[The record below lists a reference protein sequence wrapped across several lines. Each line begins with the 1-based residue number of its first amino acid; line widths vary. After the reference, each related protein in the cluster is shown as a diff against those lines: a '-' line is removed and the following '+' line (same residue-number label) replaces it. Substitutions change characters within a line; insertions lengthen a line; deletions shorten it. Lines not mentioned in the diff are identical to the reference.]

1 MPNTKYAF
9 KHGHILFKNLPKW
22 RDFAKSGHTIRRRRC
37 RRRHC
42 CCRRR
47 CRRRRRRYLRHE
59 SLSACVKEEEE
70 KSFRFCRCRGQLWR
84 PTHTFAFKLACQIQE
99 ALAL

>member
-9 KHGHILFKNLPKW
+9 KHGHILFKNLSKW

-47 CRRRRRRYLRHE
+47 CRRRRCRYLRHE

-70 KSFRFCRCRGQLWR
+70 KVFV
-84 PTHTFAFKLACQIQE
+84 FAAVEGNCGGRLTRSLSSWPAKYKKH
-99 ALAL
+99 